1 MGNIFSKD
9 GMGTKIIEA
18 LPGGGYFTA
27 IFHAAAGNA
36 VHAVQAAI
44 AGFGTLAAL
53 TLGPVA
59 SAIAAAGTASLSAIF
74 EQMGLSDDKKQE
86 AITAAENGK
95 YDRAAEILVKAGS
108 EKVAENSRQLSA
120 ESGGFRCL
128 KSVHGTYLC
137 AYDRK
142 WKVGMVP
149 GPARKREKWYVKDW
163 GGKVVFK
170 AIHLRRFLSAH
181 EDGHVHLV
189 DRPQAWETWS
199 PFKNEDGSWSFLS
212 VHNRWLSASED
223 KSVTTVEKCA
233 ASEHFWVE

>member
-74 EQMGLSDDKKQE
+74 DQMGLSDDKKQE
-86 AITAAENGK
+86 AIIAAENGK
-95 YDRAAEILVKAGS
+95 YDRAEILIKAGS
-108 EKVAENSRQLSA
+108 EKVAENSRQLSTK
-120 ESGGFRCL
+120 SGELRCF
-128 KSVHGTYLC
+128 KSVHGTYLR

-149 GPARKREKWYVKDW
+149 DW

-181 EDGHVHLV
+181 EDGHVVLV
-189 DRPQAWETWS
+189 DRSQAWETWS

-223 KSVTTVEKCA
+223 GSVTTVEKCA